1 MRKLILPLLALA
13 LASGCDIV
21 DEPKAS
27 MTGPSLPV
35 PGDVVKRV
43 LLEDCTGFLCNNC
56 PAAAATAQSLKD
68 IYGDRLV
75 LVGVHMM
82 HFAVPEWPYDD
93 GEFDTDFRTEAGNA
107 YASVFPI
114 VGLPAGLVDRAEH
127 NQVMAMSHGGWSAA
141 VADRME
147 LPPTLDI
154 WIPELT
160 YNSTDQSV
168 SGTVKVAVLEE
179 MTGDHN
185 LTLYL
190 TEDHVI
196 DWQLDGQTRLPQYEH
211 RHVLRGALNS
221 PWGQAL
227 IQGSAQPGDTL
238 TASFSQPMPD
248 NVLVP
253 NNCAVVAY
261 VYSTGGADEY
271 EVKQVAER
279 QLAP

>member
-1 MRKLILPLLALA
+1 MRKIILPLLMLA
-13 LASGCDIV
+13 LASGCDII
-21 DEPKAS
+21 DEPKDGLQ
-27 MTGPSLPV
+27 GPSVPV

-56 PAAAATAQSLKD
+56 PDAAATAQNLKD

-75 LVGVHMM
+75 VVGVHMM
-82 HFAVPEWPYDD
+82 HFAIPEWPYDD
-93 GEFDTDFRTEAGNA
+93 GEFDTDFRTDAGNA
-107 YASVFPI
+107 YANTFPI
-114 VGLPAGLVDRAEH
+114 VGLPAGLVDRTEH
-127 NQVMAMSHGGWSAA
+127 NQVMAMSHAGWSAA
-141 VADRME
+141 VAERME
-147 LPPTLDI
+147 VPPVMDI
-154 WIPELT
+154 WIPELG
-160 YNSTDQSV
+160 YNSGDQTV
-168 SGTVKVAVLEE
+168 TGTVKVAVLEPIS
-179 MTGDHN
+179 GDHN

-196 DWQLDGQTRLPQYEH
+196 DWQLDGQTRLSDYEH

-227 IQGSAQPGDTL
+227 IQGGAQPGDTL
-238 TASFSQPMPD
+238 SATFSHPMPN

-261 VYSTGGADEY
+261 AYSTGGEDEY

-279 QLAP
+279 QLVP